1 MTARHLMVIGM
12 LTGLTVPVARAHTSD
27 TTARSGALSCPASGV
42 MARLWA
48 RPGTA
53 DSTTRQPLATPAT
66 GARSG
71 AIDTVITLDIR
82 DRTWQRDN
90 FTAGVALGVAGTV
103 GTRGAPW
110 HACAGATAA
119 FGRITATL
127 HNVHG
132 QIHLKADPSVLDSIG
147 RTTRGITPP
156 APPRR

>member
-1 MTARHLMVIGM
+1 M
-12 LTGLTVPVARAHTSD
+12 LTGLTAPVARAQASD
-27 TTARSGALSCPASGV
+27 TTARGGALSCPASGV
-42 MARLWA
+42 MARPWS

-90 FTAGVALGVAGTV
+90 FTAGVALGVAGTA